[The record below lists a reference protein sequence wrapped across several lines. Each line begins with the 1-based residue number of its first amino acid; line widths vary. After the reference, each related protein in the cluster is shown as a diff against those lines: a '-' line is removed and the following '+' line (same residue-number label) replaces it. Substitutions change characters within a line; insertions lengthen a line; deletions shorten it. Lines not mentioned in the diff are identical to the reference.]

1 MNFPADRQYAE
12 THEWMRKGPEGGTVG
27 ITDYAQGELTD
38 VVFVDLPE
46 VDRHVDAGEELCSL
60 ESVKAVGYVYAP
72 VAGIVTAVNERL
84 KAQPELVN
92 QDPYDDGWI
101 ASIAPDEPGES
112 VDLLDAAAYRRRVEA
127 EAAAAEEGDEEAE
140 APAEDEEEE

>member
-12 THEWMRKGPEGGTVG
+12 THEWMRKGPEGVTVG

-92 QDPYDDGWI
+92 QDPYDEGWI